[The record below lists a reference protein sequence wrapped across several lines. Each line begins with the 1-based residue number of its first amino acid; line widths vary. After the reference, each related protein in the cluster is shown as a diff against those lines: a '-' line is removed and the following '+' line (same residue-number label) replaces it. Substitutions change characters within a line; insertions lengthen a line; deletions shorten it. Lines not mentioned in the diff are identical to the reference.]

1 MRSIRLFLVASILA
15 TLTLFNFVAAL
26 QGYQSSMEEAEEVF
40 DRQLEDLAAIVMN
53 LDVGREIENI
63 SLSNGIL
70 FQIWQSSELLAASA
84 GAPTESML
92 EFEEGFSF
100 VNFDS
105 YRWRG
110 IAKFNQN
117 SQRWVMVVERSDL
130 RFVLAENVVL
140 ESVLPI
146 VLGIPL
152 VGLLIWSIVSLGLRP
167 LDKLSAELKKKQ
179 AHDLSPVDYENSTRE
194 LEQVIQSTNSFISR
208 LAEVLD
214 REKRFSADAA
224 HELRTPIAAL
234 KIQLHNL
241 GEEIGSEHESFQQL
255 QQGVERMQH
264 LIEQLL
270 SLYRTTP
277 EKFAEN
283 CHQLNLYQL
292 VQEQIAQLYSSFE
305 DRDQQLEL
313 SGEDVFIEGDDFA
326 LQTLVSNLLSNAN
339 KYTPEGGQ
347 VLVTVSETDFDVT
360 LCVED
365 SGTGIAEGDRE
376 RIFDRFYR
384 SDFEDSTIKE
394 KTPGCGLGLTI
405 VGHIAQLHHADVIV
419 EDSSFE
425 TGSAFKVQFS
435 KKSQN
440 E

>member
-26 QGYQSSMEEAEEVF
+26 QGYQSSMEEAEALF
-40 DRQLEDLAAIVMN
+40 DRQLEDLAAIVLN
-53 LDVGREIENI
+53 IDVSGEVEGI
-63 SLSNGIL
+63 SLGNGIL
-70 FQIWQSSELLAASA
+70 FQIWQSSELLAASSGSPA
-84 GAPTESML
+84 ESIL

-110 IAKFNQN
+110 FTQFNPS
-117 SQRWVMVVERSDL
+117 SQRWVMVVERTDL
-130 RFVLAENVVL
+130 RFILAENVVL

-146 VLGIPL
+146 LLGIPL

-167 LDKLSAELKKKQ
+167 LDKLSTELKKKQ
-179 AHDLSPVDYENSTRE
+179 AHDLSPVVYENSARE
-194 LEQVIQSTNSFISR
+194 LEQVIQSTNSFILR
-208 LAEVLD
+208 LDEVLE

-224 HELRTPIAAL
+224 HELRTPISAL

-241 GEEIGSEHESFQQL
+241 GEEIGSDHESFQQL
-255 QQGVERMQH
+255 QSGVERMQH

-277 EKFAEN
+277 EKFAQN
-283 CHQLNLYQL
+283 CHQVDLYQL

-305 DRDQQLEL
+305 NRNQILEL
-313 SGEDVFIEGDDFA
+313 SGDEALIEGDDFA

-339 KYTPEGGQ
+339 KYTTEGGKILVSVCEIDSDI
-347 VLVTVSETDFDVT
+347 VLS
-360 LCVED
+360 VED
-365 SGTGIAEGDRE
+365 SGPGIAEEDRL

-384 SDFEDSTIKE
+384 SDLGGNSNREM
-394 KTPGCGLGLTI
+394 PGCGLGLTI
-405 VGHIAQLHHADVIV
+405 VAHIAELHQARVVV
-419 EDSSFE
+419 EGSNFE
-425 TGSAFKVQFS
+425 SGSAFRVKFR
-435 KKSQN
+435 KKK
-440 E
+440 